1 MALEWLFQES
11 ESNIVLNILY
21 IVSSA
26 LHFHDLCAHQCCSSV
41 AHFDSWSCW
50 HCPWTLPWLRRRRR
64 LSRRRTAAEDYALL
78 HGNTQQTHISNTF
91 VQLVWPYVV
100 LTDALFGIIAKAIK
114 SAEGKLQ
121 SPLDVMKLLDE
132 KIGPIFR
139 NQGMDFRAIYV
150 ESVRNFDV
158 MMPKIMKYSGPYKP
172 GKEGDDR
179 DTLHAFFF
187 CLVNS

>member
-1 MALEWLFQES
+1 MLISAVQQLHTFILGHVG
-11 ESNIVLNILY
+11 IVRGHCPG
-21 IVSSA
+21 SA
-26 LHFHDLCAHQCCSSV
+26 AAAAASV
-41 AHFDSWSCW
+41 AAAAAA
-50 HCPWTLPWLRRRRR
+50 
-64 LSRRRTAAEDYALL
+64 TAAEDYALL
-78 HGNTQQTHISNTF
+78 HGNTQQTHISNPF
-91 VQLVWPYVV
+91 VQLVWPYAV
-100 LTDALFGIIAKAIK
+100 LTDALFGIIANAIK

-187 CLVNS
+187 LLSLIHI